1 MTKKN
6 LNFDSS
12 ADFIY
17 EAGIL
22 AKTPRSG
29 FWYLGTGQQ
38 NVAEHSFRTAIIAYM
53 LAQMDESVDS
63 DKVLVMALFHDFAE
77 ARTAD
82 ANYVHQKYTKVDEK
96 AAIKDAFSQVSFG
109 DDVEQK
115 LLELEKRETVESQIV
130 KEADNLELLAMLRDE
145 QEKGNE
151 RASHWIKLTVKRL
164 KTENGKKLAKHLIE
178 RHPDNW
184 WFDKDGQWW
193 VDRTKDDLKNK
204 K

>member
-1 MTKKN
+1 MIEKN
-6 LNFDSS
+6 LNFESS

-29 FWYLGTGQQ
+29 FWYLGTGRQ

-63 DKVLVMALFHDFAE
+63 NKVLVMALFHDFAE

-82 ANYVHQKYTKVDEK
+82 ANYVHQKYTKTDEE
-96 AAIKDAFSQVSFG
+96 AAIEDAFGQVSFG
-109 DDVEQK
+109 DDIKQK
-115 LLELEKRETVESQIV
+115 LEELEVRETIESQIV
-130 KEADNLELLAMLRDE
+130 KEADNLEWLAMLRDE
-145 QEKGNE
+145 QEKGNT
-151 RASHWIKLTVKRL
+151 RAAHWIDLTFKRL
-164 KTENGKKLAKHLIE
+164 KTENGKKLGQQLIE

-193 VDRTKDDLKNK
+193 VDRTE
-204 K
+204 

>member
-1 MTKKN
+1 MTEKN
-6 LNFDSS
+6 LNFESS

-29 FWYLGTGQQ
+29 FWYLGTGRQ

-53 LAQMDESVDS
+53 LAQMDKSVDS
-63 DKVLVMALFHDFAE
+63 NKVLVMALFHDFAE

-82 ANYVHQKYTKVDEK
+82 ANYVHQKYTKTDEE
-96 AAIKDAFSQVSFG
+96 AAIEDAFGQVSFG
-109 DDVEQK
+109 DDIKQK
-115 LLELEKRETVESQIV
+115 LEELEERETIESQIV
-130 KEADNLELLAMLRDE
+130 KEADNLEWLAMLRDE
-145 QEKGNE
+145 QEKGNT
-151 RASHWIKLTVKRL
+151 RAAHWIDLTFKRL
-164 KTENGKKLAKHLIE
+164 KTENGKKLGQQLIE

-193 VDRTKDDLKNK
+193 VDRTE
-204 K
+204 

>member
-1 MTKKN
+1 MTIKN

-29 FWYLGTGQQ
+29 FWYLGTGKQ

-63 DKVLVMALFHDFAE
+63 NKVLVMALFHDFAE

-109 DDVEQK
+109 DDVEQT
-115 LLELEKRETVESQIV
+115 LLELKKRETIEAQIV

-151 RASHWIKLTVKRL
+151 RASHWIKLTAKRL
-164 KTENGKKLAKHLIE
+164 KTQNGKKLAKQLIE
-178 RHPDNW
+178 RHPDDW
-184 WFDKDGQWW
+184 WFDRDGQWW
-193 VDRTKDDLKNK
+193 VDRTKDK
-204 K
+204 KD